1 MVLPEREETLES
13 ENRHSGEAKKRKKK
27 KWRCRVEVLMRGGVD
42 KVLVNTQ
49 V

>member
-1 MVLPEREETLES
+1 MVFPEREETLES
-13 ENRHSGEAKKRKKK
+13 ENRHSGEAKKKE
-27 KWRCRVEVLMRGGVD
+27 WRCRVEVLMRGGVD

>member
-13 ENRHSGEAKKRKKK
+13 ENRHSCEVKKK
-27 KWRCRVEVLMRGGVD
+27 KWCCRVEVLMRGRVD